1 MRRRGST
8 SVRAVPQVSSS
19 GGEHLVFPQVRVY
32 PDVHPAGALPRA
44 QSGFAAQGKGAGM
57 VPSRLRLW
65 IAGLVAFLLG
75 VPLAKEAY
83 AQSLGDFVGF
93 VIDASIYASDG
104 DS

>member
-1 MRRRGST
+1 LPVQYAYADRVLAGRCR
-8 SVRAVPQVSSS
+8 VR
-19 GGEHLVFPQVRVY
+19 
-32 PDVHPAGALPRA
+32 LPVLPEN
-44 QSGFAAQGKGAGM
+44 GKGAGM
-57 VPSRLRLW
+57 VPQRLRLW
-65 IAGLVAFLLG
+65 MAGLVAFLVG